1 MIDSTQGLQ
10 KILVVDDSS
19 SLLEGLRAAL
29 EGNGFEVFTAASG
42 EIALELMAE
51 SGLPHLALVDIN
63 MPPGMDGLEFCRRV
77 HEFSDLPV
85 VMLTAVG
92 EEDTIVQTIEHYA
105 EDYVIKPFNLDELLV
120 RVRRVLRSKVG
131 SFALP
136 LEPSVRVDQHL
147 TVNFAKCEATMDGS
161 VVSLTPTETKL
172 LYIFV
177 RSAGQTLS
185 ESFILRRLW
194 PLENR
199 SGGSLRVYLHRIRQK
214 LETEDLGH
222 SYVVSQRATGYSF
235 IPCSST

>member
-1 MIDSTQGLQ
+1 MTEPTPDLQ
-10 KILVVDDSS
+10 KILVVDDSA
-19 SLLEGLRAAL
+19 SLLEGLRGVL
-29 EGNGFEVFTAASG
+29 EGSGFEVMTAASG
-42 EIALELMAE
+42 EIALELMADQ
-51 SGLPHLALVDIN
+51 GLPHLALVDIN

-136 LEPSVRVDQHL
+136 LASWVRVDSHFG
-147 TVNFAKCEATMDGS
+147 VNFFNCEATMDGKTI
-161 VVSLTPTETKL
+161 SLTPTETKL

-185 ESFILRRLW
+185 ENFIMRRLW
-194 PLENR
+194 PLETRN
-199 SGGSLRVYLHRIRQK
+199 GGSLRVYLHRIRQK
-214 LETEDLGH
+214 LVNENLEH
-222 SYVVSQRATGYSF
+222 SYIVSQRGTGYSF
-235 IPCSST
+235 IPYPPN